1 MGEDKVK
8 NKKVR
13 LKGKA
18 LSKLNDDI
26 HERDG
31 HTCIIA
37 GCGRFVLPGEK
48 FHHEPCGPDKE
59 DRIECGV
66 LLCFDHHYERHSG
79 KNSRQVRRE
88 CEAYLNALYGG
99 DT

>member
-1 MGEDKVK
+1 MKEK
-8 NKKVR
+8 R
-13 LKGKA
+13 LRGKA

-31 HTCIIA
+31 HTCIMP

-48 FHHEPCGPDKE
+48 FHHEPCGIGKE

-66 LLCFDHHYERHSG
+66 LLCYDHHYERHSG
-79 KNSRQVRRE
+79 KNSTAVKQA
-88 CEAYLNALYGG
+88 CINYLKGLYDNG
-99 DT
+99 